1 MNIRDVGL
9 IALLITWLDTIIYSI
24 YLMINKNISITSIEN
39 LYEIGRNPYLFI
51 LNVILFSLSIY
62 IVLKNSPENERNI
75 LKKVFWGYPI
85 ATLLITL
92 IYSLII
98 AGGEGLNIFTKSLFI
113 PMYIFVTLLTTFLA
127 DLSIKPI
134 KISEYIKKYSLIFTL
149 IVELAVYLILRILL
163 GASPV
168 LGGTFLLL
176 TILTLALY
184 ATGKIKLS

>member
-62 IVLKNSPENERNI
+62 IILKNSPENERNI
-75 LKKVFWGYPI
+75 LKKIFWGYPI

-98 AGGEGLNIFTKSLFI
+98 AGAEGLNIFTKSLFI

-134 KISEYIKKYSLIFTL
+134 NISEYIKKYLLIFTL
-149 IVELAVYLILRILL
+149 TIELTIYLILRILL
-163 GASPV
+163 GASPL

-184 ATGKIKLS
+184 VTGKIKLS